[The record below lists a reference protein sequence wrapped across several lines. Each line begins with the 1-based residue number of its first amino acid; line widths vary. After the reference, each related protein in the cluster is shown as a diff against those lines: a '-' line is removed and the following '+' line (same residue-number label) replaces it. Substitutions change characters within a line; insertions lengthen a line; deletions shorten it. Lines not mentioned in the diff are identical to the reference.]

1 MEESGE
7 RAESRSPIALFDYP
21 SPMFYGWWI
30 VASVFVAQF
39 FMVGFFTYTFPLIVV
54 PVKESFGATATEIN
68 LAMTVSTLGG
78 MVLPPLVGPLVDRWS
93 ARKLMMIGAVMLS
106 SSLWLLSLAE
116 NIWAFVVLFA
126 VFLAPANTLLGPV
139 TGPAVVSRW
148 FMASRGRALGV
159 AATGTSVGGI
169 ILPFLVSGWLQ
180 AWGWRGSLQ
189 ALGLMV
195 AVCTLPILFFAL
207 RDHPSEKGLEA
218 EGQGMDL
225 RADAEAVPEAGALT
239 NAEIL
244 RSRPY
249 WVIAPCLGLL
259 FMAYMGLLGNL
270 GLYISGRGL
279 DAALSGT
286 LISLIAFFGLV
297 GKIGVGA
304 ASDRVGLRR
313 ALWLSLALAG
323 TGIALFSLEPS
334 TMILIFAACLLGL
347 ASGGMLP
354 VWSAMVAAAFGIQ
367 NFGRA
372 MGLMS
377 PLIAILVMPGF
388 LIAGWSDDMT
398 GSFVLALRI
407 YVVEI
412 GVAALLLL
420 GLRLPGVA
428 DADSMTAKP

>member
-1 MEESGE
+1 
-7 RAESRSPIALFDYP
+7 
-21 SPMFYGWWI
+21 MFYGWWI

-39 FMVGFFTYTFPLIVV
+39 FMVGFFSYTFPLIVV

-68 LAMTVSTLGG
+68 LAMTVSTLAG

-93 ARKLMMIGAVMLS
+93 ARKLMMIGALMLS
-106 SSLWLLSLAE
+106 SSLCLLSLAE
-116 NIWAFVVLFA
+116 NIWTFVVLFA

-148 FMASRGRALGV
+148 FMGSRGKALGI

-169 ILPFLVSGWLQ
+169 ILPFLMSDWLQ

-195 AVCTLPILFFAL
+195 AVFTLPMLILAL
-207 RDHPSEKGLEA
+207 RDHPADKGLEP

-225 RADAEAVPEAGALT
+225 QADAGAAPAERALT

-244 RSRPY
+244 RSGPY

-279 DAALSGT
+279 DAGLSGT
-286 LISLIAFFGLV
+286 LISLIAFFGLI

-304 ASDRVGLRR
+304 ASDRVGLRP

-323 TGIALFSLEPS
+323 TGIALFSLEPG
-334 TMILIFAACLLGL
+334 TMILVFAACLLGL

-388 LIAGWSDDMT
+388 MIAGWSDDMT

-420 GLRLPGVA
+420 GLRLPGNTTA
-428 DADSMTAKP
+428 DPVTPKS